1 MLRRKKTEPR
11 TPYLLNLNQDIV
23 AWSQKRKCGLKY
35 VIYSLGGPIRTLGTD
50 DVATRRLSRGLG
62 NKKDRVAP
70 TLSFLLVMLV
80 E

>member
-1 MLRRKKTEPR
+1 VTS
-11 TPYLLNLNQDIV
+11 
-23 AWSQKRKCGLKY
+23 SQKRKCGLKY
-35 VIYSLGGPIRTLGTD
+35 VIHTLGGPIWTLGTD
-50 DVATRRLSRGLG
+50 DVATRRLSRRLG